1 MSRFLVPKLTQL
13 VPYISVAWLGFL
25 GRYAN
30 LAKGHVVPMANM
42 AAFYK
47 FV

>member
-1 MSRFLVPKLTQL
+1 
-13 VPYISVAWLGFL
+13 VAWLEFL

-30 LAKGHVVPMANM
+30 LARGHVPMTNM